1 MEWLVALAIVAGN
14 TITVLVVQLFGNR
27 RQKAET
33 EFSIVQ
39 AQHVVLKDL
48 YAALEKGNYIR
59 KWRNP
64 GERLLGWAPCN
75 KPTQSAGFLTTLLQ
89 IVLHRLQ
96 LPTIRLK
103 MSMKLFVEQVLRLS

>member
-48 YAALEKGNYIR
+48 YAALEKAQ
-59 KWRNP
+59 
-64 GERLLGWAPCN
+64 RLLKA
-75 KPTQSAGFLTTLLQ
+75 KE
-89 IVLHRLQ
+89 LQ
-96 LPTIRLK
+96 LDI
-103 MSMKLFVEQVLRLS
+103 LRRAIAPNQ